1 MRRLVILMRR
11 SVVLAAL
18 VALVMALA
26 VPAQAGRRP
35 DFVVPL
41 SGANEVGGGDPDG
54 SGVARLDF
62 SSSGE
67 VCFDIR
73 VFAVDDVILAH
84 IHSGVA
90 GVNGPVVV
98 DFDFPTNGFDGC
110 VTADPNVLRD
120 IRRNPAAYYV
130 NVHSVEFPGGA
141 VRGQLG

>member
-1 MRRLVILMRR
+1 MRRILT
-11 SVVLAAL
+11 VAAL
-18 VALVMALA
+18 VALVMTL
-26 VPAQAGRRP
+26 VGPAQAAPRRP

-54 SGVARLDF
+54 SGVARVDF

-73 VFAVDDVILAH
+73 VSAVDDVILAH

-90 GVNGPVVV
+90 GTNGPVVV

-110 VTADPNVLRD
+110 VTADPNVLRA

>member
-1 MRRLVILMRR
+1 MRRILT
-11 SVVLAAL
+11 VAAL
-18 VALVMALA
+18 VALVMTLMG
-26 VPAQAGRRP
+26 PAQAAPRRP

-54 SGVARLDF
+54 SGVARVDF

-73 VFAVDDVILAH
+73 VSGVDDVILAH
-84 IHSGVA
+84 IHAAPA

-98 DFDFPTNGFDGC
+98 DFMFPENGLDGC
-110 VTADPNVLRD
+110 VTADPNVLRA
-120 IRRNPAAYYV
+120 IRRNPAGYYV